1 MSDIKLRVFRCFLCQ
16 KKLNSPRDL
25 PCLHTF
31 CGLCIKNLIEKTDH
45 AENLRLE
52 CPVCFDTF
60 SAPSSDLSLKELV
73 DIFPRNQLVEELIGT
88 ADPNEVR
95 KSCDPCLLVNEEKA
109 AQYHCSRCR
118 QSLCET
124 CYTYMHRRIPDQAS
138 HHVTT
143 IKEYLETGPIET
155 NEFCP
160 SHPQNCVEVFCFD
173 HGVPCCTLCTSSCH
187 KYCLHVE
194 SLDKAFE
201 QSSKEL
207 NPMVLKQLIAN
218 IKEKV
223 NDALVNVN
231 KKENAGT
238 FRDIDKQVSNLV
250 NKLNER
256 IGTVHKIFETHQ
268 KSIQEKDKEMLR
280 QSKMQVEG
288 LLKLAEE
295 AQLIIQSVEQVGSKR
310 QTFVTTLKLKQQL
323 MIFFQKI
330 RKTLARRTNW
340 DLTIN
345 PSIEKFVEEI
355 DSIAELHEK
364 VLDSLL
370 TSEIQNQA
378 QLLFRYINY
387 DMESETS
394 RYLDIKPKLLARFT
408 QKESSFCGGVLLSS
422 GKILLIDQWYMN
434 NALFSV
440 TNDGKFT
447 KLYKFPK
454 KPTAICVDEK
464 EERIAV
470 NTEEGLHVFSLFPLF
485 EQIRKIETE
494 LYVTCVYFWDEYFVC
509 CEYSRIAIINNDG
522 EILKTIYGPI
532 ADPAFFGISNDR
544 KKLYMFDDKTSEGI
558 VCLDFDG
565 SVVFRRESPLN
576 LENRDVGWHGM
587 GVDCYGNLYVCE
599 RGGEVYQLES
609 NGNRMRSVLSR
620 EDRGQTPKLKKPE
633 SGSDSD
639 SDGSDSDGEWGELNH
654 VKTISFDKSGKRF
667 LICSR
672 TDTVELFE
680 IN

>member
-1 MSDIKLRVFRCFLCQ
+1 MSNNKLRLFGCFLCQ
-16 KKLNSPRDL
+16 KQLDSPRDL
-25 PCLHTF
+25 QCLHTF
-31 CGLCIKNLIEKTDH
+31 CELCIKNLIEKTDH
-45 AENLRLE
+45 TEHLRLE

-73 DIFPRNQLVEELIGT
+73 EIFPRNQLVDELIGT

-138 HHVTT
+138 HHVTS
-143 IKEYLETGPIET
+143 IKEYLETGPIEA

-160 SHPQNCVEVFCFD
+160 SHPKKCVDVFCFD
-173 HGVPCCTLCTSSCH
+173 HGVLCCTLCTSSSH

-207 NPMVLKQLIAN
+207 KPMLLKQLIGN

-231 KKENAGT
+231 KKENART
-238 FRDIDKQVSNLV
+238 FRDIDEQVSNV
-250 NKLNER
+250 VTKLKER
-256 IGTVHKIFETHQ
+256 IGTVHEIFETQQ
-268 KSIQEKDKEMLR
+268 KSFEERDKKMLR
-280 QSKMQVEG
+280 QSKLQVEG

-295 AQLIIQSVEQVGSKR
+295 AQQIIRSVEQIGSKR
-310 QTFVTTLKLKQQL
+310 QTFLTTLKLKQQL

-330 RKTLARRTNW
+330 QKTLARRTDC

-364 VLDSLL
+364 DLDSLM

-387 DMESETS
+387 EMESETS
-394 RYLDIKPKLLARFT
+394 RYLDIKPKLLARLT
-408 QKESSFCGGVLLSS
+408 QEESSFCGGVFLSS
-422 GKILLIDQWYMN
+422 GKILLIDKCYEN
-434 NALFSV
+434 RALFSA

-447 KLYKFPK
+447 KLYEFPEN
-454 KPTAICVDEK
+454 PTAICVDEK

-470 NTEEGLHVFSLFPLF
+470 STTDGIHVFSLFPLF

-494 LYVTCVYFWDEYFVC
+494 LNVSCVYFWDEHFVC
-509 CEYSRIAIINNDG
+509 CEYGRIAIINNDG
-522 EILKTIYGPI
+522 EILKTFYGPDI
-532 ADPAFFGISNDR
+532 VSAYFGISNDR
-544 KKLYMFDDKTSEGI
+544 KKLYMFDAKTSESI
-558 VCLDFDG
+558 VCLDLDG
-565 SVVFRRESPLN
+565 SVVFRRESPLT
-576 LENRDVGWHGM
+576 LEKRDAYWHGM
-587 GVDCYGNLYVCE
+587 DLDCYGNLYVCE
-599 RGGEVYQLES
+599 IGGEVYQLES
-609 NGNRMRSVLSR
+609 NGNRMRPVLSR
-620 EDRGQTPKLKKPE
+620 EDRGLTPKPKKPK

-639 SDGSDSDGEWGELNH
+639 SSDSDDDWEELDH
-654 VKTISFDKSGKRF
+654 EKTISFDRSGKRF

-672 TDTVELFE
+672 SDTVELFE